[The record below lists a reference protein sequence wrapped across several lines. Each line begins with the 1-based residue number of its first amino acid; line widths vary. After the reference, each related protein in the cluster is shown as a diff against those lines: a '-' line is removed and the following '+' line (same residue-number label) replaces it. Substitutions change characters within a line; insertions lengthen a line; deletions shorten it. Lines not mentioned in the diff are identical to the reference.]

1 MPMQHAVD
9 RSQRQPSRIRTS
21 RISGSA
27 PGATPARR
35 GRLGAIAIGLLIAS
49 LAGGGCRSGVRS
61 MTAPKW
67 PSFGT
72 AKPKGIDDSALAAA
86 PKIDASTQKPS
97 TAATPYPTTST
108 PATSSPTTRAASDT

>member
-27 PGATPARR
+27 PGATPVRR

-49 LAGGGCRSGVRS
+49 LAVGVVGLLGVVAWAVMAKGGNKNS
-61 MTAPKW
+61 K
-67 PSFGT
+67 
-72 AKPKGIDDSALAAA
+72 KESANE
-86 PKIDASTQKPS
+86 
-97 TAATPYPTTST
+97 
-108 PATSSPTTRAASDT
+108 